1 MPSTSSRGSWKP
13 CLPSE
18 SRTGVLLIH
27 SLEIGTGQV
36 CQISGDSLDHCS
48 EKRCAFFRRCL
59 GWIACSRV
67 VGHTTPL
74 PRCPRDSF
82 AQACDRELPRNTR
95 SCFINGESELGG
107 NGHHHAGLEL

>member
-48 EKRCAFFRRCL
+48 EKRCPFFRRCL

-67 VGHTTPL
+67 VGHATPL
-74 PRCPRDSF
+74 SRCPRDSF
-82 AQACDRELPRNTR
+82 AKAWDVELPGDTG
-95 SCFINGESELGG
+95 SCLGDGKSEL
-107 NGHHHAGLEL
+107 